1 MKVVLSSKMPTNS
14 FTSLKMT
21 TKYIKMG
28 RGARNQRDAYHQS
41 FLDEKDRLRP
51 QYRLCRTH
59 QEKRRVQQMLLD
71 WVQQTE
77 GKFVKESPTDKKVL
91 VVVTDQKKLLQKAAQ
106 TLREPRKRVVSQAIL
121 TTMAIPLPDHRPPLK
136 KEGNS
141 MLLKSYLQVK
151 GSDLRFDPENVRE
164 RPVIKNEVLPDTF
177 YQVTGAKSIVLARL
191 ELYPASK
198 AVHPTAPVPPIDP
211 YHLKHVCNDGWSE
224 KEDDFEFFQDN
235 WDIEPLGSPDLVDE
249 HDTIVPLND
258 SSDARCHV
266 VDEAPRINAIAHLV
280 PENIDVDFYMNLS
293 DDDLWSLAKE
303 LLND

>member
-41 FLDEKDRLRP
+41 FLDQKDRLRP

-77 GKFVKESPTDKKVL
+77 GTFVKESPTDKRVL

-106 TLREPRKRVVSQAIL
+106 TLREPRKRVVSRAIL
-121 TTMAIPLPDHRPPLK
+121 SALVVSSAGRRSVKKQGNAVLLNLDHPLK
-136 KEGNS
+136 E
-141 MLLKSYLQVK
+141 
-151 GSDLRFDPENVRE
+151 SDLRFDLENVKD
-164 RPVIKNEVLPDTF
+164 RPVIKNEVLRDAF
-177 YQVTGAKSIVLARL
+177 YQNAVTKSIVPARR
-191 ELYPASK
+191 EPYPASK
-198 AVHPTAPVPPIDP
+198 TVHPTAPVPPINP
-211 YHLKHVCNDGWSE
+211 YHLKHVSNDGWSE
-224 KEDDFEFFQDN
+224 KEDDFVFFQDN
-235 WDIEPLGSPDLVDE
+235 CDIEPLGSPDPDDE
-249 HDTIVPLND
+249 HDTIAPLND
-258 SSDARCHV
+258 SSDARCHG
-266 VDEAPRINAIAHLV
+266 VDEALQMNAMAHFV